1 MSRQTRFS
9 SFWESLIFIDSQI
22 ISYLIWLSNNNDD
35 MHLISSVFFSAAFS
49 VKFISV
55 RNTMDDRNYL
65 TVAISDNEAL
75 TFLTSYLEHNNN
87 NKSIYF
93 ILRYSILFS
102 KTRIYKLF

>member
-1 MSRQTRFS
+1 
-9 SFWESLIFIDSQI
+9 
-22 ISYLIWLSNNNDD
+22 

-93 ILRYSILFS
+93 ILRYSTFYLA
-102 KTRIYKLF
+102 KLEFTNYFNS